1 MGRLGCESIA
11 RLEFPQNSQ
20 TLSNY
25 DPHSPQMPGFLEFWG
40 NSTLP
45 AFSHFQASGILGK
58 FEPGS
63 VLVTSDA
70 NSNFPKFA
78 RISPKSPKP
87 QQLWPELL
95 MDARILGF
103 WEIRAWRC
111 FGNLGCEN
119 TARLEFPKIHSC
131 TMYSYMSFQ
140 LLQFPTVLLLL
151 SSKKV
156 IAVVKITFAQYKT
169 KKNSCT
175 L

>member
-70 NSNFPKFA
+70 NSNFPKICSNFPKIPKTSATMARAPHGCQDFGILGNSSLAMFWQPRMRKHCQA
-78 RISPKSPKP
+78 RISQDS
-87 QQLWPELL
+87 QLHHVLIHELSIASVPNCAL
-95 MDARILGF
+95 ASFI
-103 WEIRAWRC
+103 E
-111 FGNLGCEN
+111 ES
-119 TARLEFPKIHSC
+119 HSC
-131 TMYSYMSFQ
+131 
-140 LLQFPTVLLLL
+140 
-151 SSKKV
+151 
-156 IAVVKITFAQYKT
+156 
-169 KKNSCT
+169 C
-175 L
+175 